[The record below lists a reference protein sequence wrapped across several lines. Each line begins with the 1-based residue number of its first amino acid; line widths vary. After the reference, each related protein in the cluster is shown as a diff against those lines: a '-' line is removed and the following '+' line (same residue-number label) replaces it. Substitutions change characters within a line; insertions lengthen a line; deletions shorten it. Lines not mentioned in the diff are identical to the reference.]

1 MNMKQLSIK
10 TSLFIGAIITAL
22 VLAVLAVENLYVL
35 HRGEESMDTVYNR
48 AVAPS
53 SLLIDMERQ
62 LSRARFNMAATQFDK
77 VPFTDAKNQLVQLMA
92 NLPSQ
97 WKQFKQLKNGDLT
110 ADETKLIAGIDKAMI
125 ELPNVVK
132 MLSVSYD
139 DHDKTMTRSV
149 LDDDWPGVEDGV
161 LKPITQLI
169 ALQKENIIAQLHAT
183 QQTNHTMQQV
193 VLASVILGG
202 LFALLSTLFTYRMT
216 RNMDQGIRHLKE
228 AFGRI
233 SNGDLTTEVAYG
245 GKNEFGEM
253 AQHLDS
259 MVKNLRNMVS
269 KMDSAASVVSQEAS
283 NLSKAVTLIEQS
295 SHTQSDAA
303 SETAAAVQ
311 QISVSISQVSSN
323 AQISLHSSLN
333 GSELCQTGSS
343 VVGRTVEEMRQISA
357 TVEETAQLIRTLHQR
372 SVDIDQISN
381 TIKDIA
387 GQTNLL
393 ALNAAIEAA
402 RAGEQGRG
410 FAVVADEV
418 RKLAERTG
426 KATQEIQDMTSSIQS
441 EMATALNIIE
451 ANRERVEHGV
461 ILTRQADQSLS
472 DIGRG
477 TRDTAQSVEEIARA
491 TAEQHVSSQ
500 DIARNVERI
509 SSMAEQ
515 NAREISA
522 LGQSSRILKE
532 MAENFQLDIAQF
544 RI

>member
-1 MNMKQLSIK
+1 MKHLSIK

-22 VLAVLAVENLYVL
+22 IMAVLAVENLYVL
-35 HRGEESMDTVYNR
+35 RQGEQSLDTVYNH

-62 LSRARFNMAATQFDK
+62 LSRTRFNMAATQFDK
-77 VPFTDAKNQLVQLMA
+77 VPFADAQKQLDQLMS
-92 NLPSQ
+92 NLPDQ

-110 ADETKLIAGIDKAMI
+110 AEESRLVAGVDKAMA

-132 MLSVSYD
+132 MLSVSYG

-149 LDDDWPGVEDGV
+149 LDDDWPGVEAGV
-161 LKPITQLI
+161 LQPVTRLI
-169 ALQKENIIAQLHAT
+169 ALQKETIVAQLHTT
-183 QQTNHTMQQV
+183 QQSNKNMRNI
-193 VLASVILGG
+193 VLISVILGG
-202 LFALLSTLFTYRMT
+202 LFALLSTLFTYWMT

-228 AFGRI
+228 AFSRI
-233 SNGDLTTEVAYG
+233 SEGDLTTEVSYS

-253 AQHLDS
+253 AQHLNT
-259 MVKNLRNMVS
+259 MVSNLRDMVG
-269 KMDSAASVVSQEAS
+269 KMGTAASVVSQEAS
-283 NLSKAVTLIEQS
+283 NLSKAVNLIERS

-323 AQISLHSSLN
+323 AQISLQSSLK
-333 GSELCQTGSS
+333 GSELCQTGSE
-343 VVGRTVEEMRQISA
+343 VVGRTVDEMRRISA
-357 TVEETAQLIRTLHQR
+357 TVDETAELIRTLHQR
-372 SVDIDQISN
+372 SVDIGQISN

-426 KATQEIQDMTSSIQS
+426 KATQEIQDMTGSIQT
-441 EMATALNIIE
+441 EMATALDIIE

-461 ILTRQADQSLS
+461 ALTRQADQSLS
-472 DIGRG
+472 DIDRG

-491 TAEQHVSSQ
+491 TSEQHTSSQ

-522 LGQSSRILKE
+522 LSQSSRILKE
-532 MAENFQLDIAQF
+532 MAENFQLDVAQF

>member
-1 MNMKQLSIK
+1 MKHLSIK
-10 TSLFIGAIITAL
+10 SGLVIGALITAL
-22 VLAVLAVENLYVL
+22 VMSILAVQDLYVL
-35 HRGEESMDTVYNR
+35 GQGEKAMDSVYNQ

-53 SLLIDMERQ
+53 SLLVDIERQ
-62 LSRARFNMAATQFDK
+62 LSRARFNMAASQFDK
-77 VPFTDAKNQLVQLMA
+77 VSFNEAQSQLNQLMA
-92 NLPSQ
+92 NLPKE
-97 WKQFKQLKNGDLT
+97 WTQFKQLKNASLT
-110 ADETKLIAGIDKAMI
+110 PEEARLVTSVDKTLN

-132 MLSVSYD
+132 MLSVSYA
-139 DHDKTMTRSV
+139 DHDKMMTRSV
-149 LDDDWPGVEDGV
+149 LDDDWPGIENGV
-161 LKPITQLI
+161 LVPVTQLI
-169 ALQKENIIAQLHAT
+169 ELQKTNIAAHVRLT
-183 QQTNHTMQQV
+183 QQTNHTMRQI
-193 VLASVILGG
+193 VLATVTLGG
-202 LFALLSTLFTYRMT
+202 LLALLSTLFTYWMT

-228 AFGRI
+228 AFDRI
-233 SNGDLTTEVAYG
+233 SNGDLTTQVAYAG
-245 GKNEFGEM
+245 NNEFGEM
-253 AQHLDS
+253 AKHLDS
-259 MVKNLRNMVS
+259 MVTNLRNMVG
-269 KMDSAASVVSQEAS
+269 KMGTAASVVSQEAS

-303 SETAAAVQ
+303 TETAAAVQ

-323 AQISLHSSLN
+323 AQISLKSSLN
-333 GSELCQTGSS
+333 GSELCQTGSH

-357 TVEETAQLIRTLHQR
+357 TVEETARLIRTLHQR

-426 KATQEIQDMTSSIQS
+426 KATQEIQDMTGSIQT
-441 EMATALNIIE
+441 EMATALTIIE
-451 ANRERVEHGV
+451 ANRERVENGV
-461 ILTRQADQSLS
+461 SLTRQADQSLS
-472 DIGRG
+472 DIDRG

-522 LGQSSRILKE
+522 LSHSSRILKE